1 MSNGLRLTEKWVQ
14 RGLWLVACAFAA
26 CLIGLGGIIIGNMWQ
41 AAPPASMEQFLD
53 PVRGPAARAAVEAA
67 KARVE
72 SLDESHT
79 QAHRFKIEVHENAT
93 AAKEKF
99 DNWVATRAAT
109 ERPAQDAELIGR
121 ARELDQLKE
130 SEHKAMAAD
139 RIEEQKVEDAKRS
152 VEHATSALQEIEWGA
167 QQAADAVNLSQA
179 KKVFLYRLAVTVP
192 LLGMAA
198 WLFVKKRR
206 STYWPF
212 VWGFIFFSGFAFFFE
227 LVPYMPSYGGY
238 VRYVTG
244 IVVTCLLGRYAIVSL
259 QRYIQRARAAETL
272 PDEQRR
278 QYLRYDSAV
287 ARLRKG
293 VCPGCERG
301 VDLKNEKVD
310 FCPHC
315 GIGLFD
321 KCAHCVTRKSTFG
334 RFCISCGTPAQ
345 ITLAD

>member
-14 RGLWLVACAFAA
+14 RGLWLVAVAFAS

-41 AAPPASMEQFLD
+41 AAPPASMEQFVD
-53 PVRGPAARAAVEAA
+53 PVRGPAARKAVEDA

-72 SLDESHT
+72 TIDESHT
-79 QAHRFKIEVHENAT
+79 KAHRYKIEVQEHVTSAQ
-93 AAKEKF
+93 EKF
-99 DNWVATRAAT
+99 DNWVATRTAT
-109 ERPAQDAELIGR
+109 QRPAQDAELIGR
-121 ARELDQLKE
+121 ARELDKLKE
-130 SEHKAMAAD
+130 SERTAQEAA
-139 RIEEQKVEDAKRS
+139 RIELQKLEDAKRS
-152 VEHATSALQEIEWGA
+152 VDKASLAVQEIEWGA
-167 QQAADAVNLSQA
+167 QQKADAVNLAQA
-179 KKVFLYRLAVTVP
+179 KKVFLYRLALTLP
-192 LLGMAA
+192 LLAIAA

-212 VWGFIFFSGFAFFFE
+212 VWGFVFFAGFAFFFE

-259 QRYIQRARAAETL
+259 QRYIERARAAETL

-278 QYLRYDSAV
+278 QHLRYDSAV

-293 VCPGCERG
+293 VCPGCERA
-301 VDLKNEKVD
+301 VDLKDEKVD

-321 KCAHCVTRKSTFG
+321 RCGHCVTRKSTFG
-334 RFCISCGTPAQ
+334 RYCISCGTPAQ
-345 ITLAD
+345 VKLID